1 MLAGLFR
8 SEVRTENAKNAV
20 MHMSA
25 TVVATSRALTPEFLL
40 RLASATDAVTQIASD
55 RVDATSFAQVN
66 CVATRAVCC
75 ILRFVLLKLHASSCV
90 MRASIARAFR
100 NLSPRHRKGCGA
112 RSDSESPDD
121 TSA

>member
-8 SEVRTENAKNAV
+8 SEVQTDNAKNAV

-25 TVVATSRALTPEFLL
+25 SVVATSRALTPEFLL

-55 RVDATSFAQVN
+55 RVDATSFAQVLS
-66 CVATRAVCC
+66 VATVAVRST
-75 ILRFVLLKLHASSCV
+75 LRVVSLRLHASSCV
-90 MRASIARAFR
+90 MRASIARAFG
-100 NLSPRHRKGCGA
+100 NLSPRHRGGCGA
-112 RSDSESPDD
+112 RSVSKSPDD